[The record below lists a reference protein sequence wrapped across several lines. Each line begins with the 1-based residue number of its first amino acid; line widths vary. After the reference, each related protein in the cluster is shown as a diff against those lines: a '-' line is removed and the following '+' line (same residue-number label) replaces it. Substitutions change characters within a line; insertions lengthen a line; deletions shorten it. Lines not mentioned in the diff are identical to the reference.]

1 MATTRA
7 RSSAPGPVRAA
18 RRGGRPSKLTDE
30 LERKLCRLLHA
41 GASLHDAAL
50 LVGVSPSTVQSW
62 LAEGRRLDGRPRL
75 QEFVAA
81 VEAARAERTL
91 SLYSGLQRA
100 IRTGKWRAAAYFL
113 ERRFPEDWKLE
124 WRYDKYGRPRPP
136 RRAEERAPSGASV
149 AAGGLPAR
157 LTPDVEGKLSLAFRL
172 GAFPAE
178 AAAYAGIFA
187 LDPLPVARG
196 GEASRRPSSA
206 QAARRR
212 APAGG
217 GAGRPRGRPDH
228 QARRGRAVAGRRLA
242 TRAPRARSLWT
253 GRPLRAAADEP
264 DSGLGARGPT
274 CAPKPAELTHPS
286 WQ

>member
-91 SLYSGLQRA
+91 SLYSDLQRA

-124 WRYDKYGRPRPP
+124 WRYDKYGRPRPL

-149 AAGGLPAR
+149 APGGLPAR

-178 AAAYAGIFA
+178 AAAYAGISRSTLYRWRA
-187 LDPLPVARG
+187 AARHPDAHPQLKQLDAEL
-196 GEASRRPSSA
+196 RRAEA
-206 QAARRR
+206 QAALEAVLTIRR
-212 APAGG
+212 AAD
-217 GAGRPRGRPDH
+217 GR
-228 QARRGRAVAGRRLA
+228 
-242 TRAPRARSLWT
+242 W
-253 GRPLRAAADEP
+253 RAAAWLLERLEP
-264 DSGLGARGPT
+264 EAFGPVDRFGRRPT
-274 CAPKPAELTHPS
+274 NPTPDWEPEV
-286 WQ
+286 